1 MQQFNLRID
10 CEEPIMENSTIGAI
24 PIGGSQ
30 QLTLF
35 KRVGSKVMLLF
46 KKHIF
51 ML

>member
-10 CEEPIMENSTIGAI
+10 CEEPVMEISTIGAI

-35 KRVGSKVMLLF
+35 KKSKF
-46 KKHIF
+46 KSYASF
-51 ML
+51 